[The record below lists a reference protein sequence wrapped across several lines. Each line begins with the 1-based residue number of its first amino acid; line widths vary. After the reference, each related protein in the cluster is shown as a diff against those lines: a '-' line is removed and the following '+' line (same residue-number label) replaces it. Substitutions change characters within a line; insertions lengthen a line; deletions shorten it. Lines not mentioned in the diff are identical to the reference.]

1 MYKIFNFSIKL
12 TRLFENLFQGISI
25 LALFYLILYTLY
37 SMLLL
42 GASNAM
48 DFFKP
53 SAEIIIAIA
62 NALWIFGEPFN
73 SILTEF
79 IGGAILL
86 LFLFAFFQLL
96 RKIAQSI
103 EQNLII
109 AQNRYRENEDRTVN
123 QQLHKDIEKMNKKLS
138 QCILYYEIKK
148 KDNIHFPVNLEE
160 QYQALNQFLYSKSS
174 IIPEKYEEGYLLKI
188 QSIENIDE
196 LLSSL
201 FKAINSTAPVDYIFI
216 LQIVEDTSYNALVEI
231 NKLKNTKLYNKIVMT
246 LTTNL
251 RYEHNEVKNYTTS
264 IAGSFIF
271 EGEDLAIYE
280 FREKFL

>member
-1 MYKIFNFSIKL
+1 
-12 TRLFENLFQGISI
+12 
-25 LALFYLILYTLY
+25 
-37 SMLLL
+37 MLLL